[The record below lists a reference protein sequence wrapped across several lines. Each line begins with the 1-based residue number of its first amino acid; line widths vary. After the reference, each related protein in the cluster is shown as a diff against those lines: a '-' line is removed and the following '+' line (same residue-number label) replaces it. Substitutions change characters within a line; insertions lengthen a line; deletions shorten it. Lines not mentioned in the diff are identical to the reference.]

1 MKCQILFFSSKTKNI
16 NMSSAD
22 LAQRV
27 VKVKPLIPLDMRSIQ
42 IDIFSYRIR
51 SNYRIYPYKR
61 TVKQFRILQIKASVF
76 FVYFKK
82 AYVVG
87 THLNCINLLMQFK

>member
-1 MKCQILFFSSKTKNI
+1 MKNI

-27 VKVKPLIPLDMRSIQ
+27 VKVKPFIHVPLDMRSIQ
-42 IDIFSYRIR
+42 IDIFSHHIR

-61 TVKQFRILQIKASVF
+61 TVKQFRIQIKASVF
-76 FVYFKK
+76 FVYFIK

-87 THLNCINLLMQFK
+87 THLNCIDLLMQFK